1 MVKVTVT
8 YQKDE
13 IIEML
18 IQGHANYEEKGKD
31 IVCAAVSSIVITSVN
46 GIMRLKKDSLDF
58 HETDAEINIKIKQQD
73 EITKTL
79 IFNMFVLLDE
89 LANQYPQN
97 IVIRRC
103 QND

>member
-1 MVKVTVT
+1 MVKVFVK
-8 YQKDE
+8 YQNNE
-13 IIEML
+13 IVEL
-18 IQGHANYEEKGKD
+18 TIQGHANYDEKGKD

-46 GIMRLKKDSLDF
+46 GIMRLQKESIDF
-58 HETDAEINIKIKQQD
+58 QETDAEINIKIKKQD

-89 LANQYPQN
+89 LANQYPKN
-97 IVIRRC
+97 ILIRRC